1 MLHNDLVSIAL
12 YIGFIIGIAL
22 PILLLKFRFN
32 LPFEISRKM
41 LHLMITM
48 QIFPLVKLFSTWQ
61 MAVLAAFTLVI
72 LAYPILALVE
82 DTPFYKRVAVER
94 RNGEF
99 KQSLII
105 IQVSVS
111 LLIFIYWGLL
121 GDAWK
126 YVAVVAVMAWGF
138 GDAAA
143 ALVGKAFGRRRILH
157 RFVDRTKT
165 VEGTQAMYFTAGLA
179 VFLTLLIYAG
189 QPWFISLLVA
199 LLVAPVC
206 TVVELVSRRG
216 MDTLTVPISAS
227 IAILA
232 SMTLI
237 SFLGI

>member
-157 RFVDRTKT
+157 RFVDRKKT
-165 VEGTQAMYFTAGLA
+165 VEGTQAMYITAGLA
-179 VFLTLLIYAG
+179 VFLTLLLYAG
-189 QPWFISLLVA
+189 QPWLVSLIVA

-206 TVVELVSRRG
+206 AVVELVSHRG

-227 IAILA
+227 IAVLIL
-232 SMTLI
+232 MVLI
-237 SFLGI
+237 SSFGG